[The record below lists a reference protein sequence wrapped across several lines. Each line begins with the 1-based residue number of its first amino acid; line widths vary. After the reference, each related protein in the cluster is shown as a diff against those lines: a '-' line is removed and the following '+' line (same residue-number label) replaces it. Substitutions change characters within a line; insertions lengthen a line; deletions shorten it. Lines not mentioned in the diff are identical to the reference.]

1 MTLEMRR
8 YSIGSVIWRSDKNS
22 YETNLFNLSRTL
34 LPYYFV
40 KTYKRV
46 KRCEKLHI
54 EIKEKKRGKVALQA
68 IKMAIRFISNSWN
81 GDQRLEA
88 KKNTR

>member
-1 MTLEMRR
+1 MTC
-8 YSIGSVIWRSDKNS
+8 
-22 YETNLFNLSRTL
+22 YETKLINLSRTL

-46 KRCEKLHI
+46 KRSEKSKYNDT
-54 EIKEKKRGKVALQA
+54 EERERGRAVLEA
-68 IKMAIRFISNSWN
+68 IKMAIRFVSNSWN

-88 KKNTR
+88 KKKPTQRD